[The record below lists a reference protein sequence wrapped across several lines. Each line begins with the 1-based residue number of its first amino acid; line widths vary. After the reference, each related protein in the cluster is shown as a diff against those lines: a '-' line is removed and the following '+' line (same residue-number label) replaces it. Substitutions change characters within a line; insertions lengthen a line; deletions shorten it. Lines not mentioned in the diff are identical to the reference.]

1 MIGPGGLR
9 LVVSPPIF
17 FAVWVLNFMGRVR
30 RKVKNYTHLDV
41 RNMFALQ
48 GHILS
53 TLVFRCFL
61 GFTMRGDGL

>member
-1 MIGPGGLR
+1 
-9 LVVSPPIF
+9 
-17 FAVWVLNFMGRVR
+17 MGRVGE
-30 RKVKNYTHLDV
+30 KSKELHLDV